1 MYALSM
7 AYISHDILY
16 TKYKM
21 FQTCLT
27 VTAVGQR
34 TSLTQRIMSAAS
46 KYHINIRLTVLGF
59 SWYWLKKRVRSIN
72 WTFADRLLCFDLL
85 WLVSL
90 CPIMCWHIIGWFI
103 HSYPSISSIPKKYL
117 ILKKY
122 EISWKPRYLHA
133 FLFFLFLAIKRSLSV
148 WPVDGGAS
156 HAPFGNRILP
166 PPPQFLRRCRR
177 PWNLSDPK
185 RPRRL
190 W

>member
-1 MYALSM
+1 
-7 AYISHDILY
+7 
-16 TKYKM
+16 M

-46 KYHINIRLTVLGF
+46 KYHINIRLTALGF
-59 SWYWLKKRVRSIN
+59 SWYWLKKRVRSNN

-90 CPIMCWHIIGWFI
+90 CPIMCWHTTRHLSLFHDLRWCI
-103 HSYPSISSIPKKYL
+103 HSYPSIWFVNSKKISDFKKDEIP
-117 ILKKY
+117 
-122 EISWKPRYLHA
+122 WKPRYLHA

-185 RPRRL
+185 RPRRR